1 MITDYNRLSGL
12 HKVAILFSVL
22 GESLALS
29 LVKGLSRTEIRK
41 IRATIREMDSV
52 SFTLKRRII
61 EEFYFGF
68 LSEQFQEEGSDG
80 EEEGPIKPFE
90 FLVEMTDEQLI
101 ALLANEDVP
110 VVAIALAQLAAE
122 KRMSILERMKP
133 DEKGKVLIELGSLQ
147 DIPLEAII
155 EVAGKLKEK
164 ASYLP
169 KPVEFS
175 RGGAK
180 EIADLIGEMDADE
193 SERYMQTL
201 QNENSELY
209 KDVKMLVLT
218 FEDILDKFPDG
229 TLRDLMNSVELDA
242 LAMAM
247 KGIEQEIVDKV
258 IGNLPQKK
266 QAMFEPVEGPQ
277 PKREVDDARKLI
289 VSSAK
294 QMEKD
299 GAFNLADLMGGG
311 EMIE

>member
-12 HKVAILFSVL
+12 HKVSILFTVL
-22 GESLALS
+22 GESLAMS
-29 LVKGLSRTEIRK
+29 LIKGLSRTEIRK
-41 IRATIREMDSV
+41 IRATIREMDEV
-52 SFTLKRRII
+52 SFTVKRRIM

-68 LSEQFQEEGSDG
+68 LSEQFQEEGSE

-90 FLVEMTDEQLI
+90 FLADMTDEQLI

-110 VVAIALAQLAAE
+110 VIAIALAQLDPE
-122 KRMSILERMKP
+122 KRMTILERMEP
-133 DEKGKVLIELGSLQ
+133 EEKGKTLIELGSLQ
-147 DIPLEAII
+147 DIPLEAIV
-155 EVAGKLKEK
+155 EVAAKLKDK

-193 SERYMQTL
+193 GERYMQTL
-201 QNENSELY
+201 QNENPELY
-209 KDVKMLVLT
+209 KEVKILVLT
-218 FEDILDKFPDG
+218 FEDILANFPDG
-229 TLRDLMNSVELDA
+229 ILRALMNSVELDA

-247 KGIEQEIVDKV
+247 KGVEQETVDKV

-266 QAMFEPVEGPQ
+266 QAMYEPVEGPQ
-277 PKREVDDARKLI
+277 PKREVDDARKII

-299 GAFNLADLMGGG
+299 VAFYLADMMGGG

>member
-193 SERYMQTL
+193 AERYMQTL

-266 QAMFEPVEGPQ
+266 QAMFEPVEGPK

>member
-12 HKVAILFSVL
+12 HKVAILFTVL
-22 GESLALS
+22 GESLAMS
-29 LVKGLSRTEIRK
+29 LIKGLSRTEVRK
-41 IRATIREMDSV
+41 IRATIREMDDV
-52 SFTLKRRII
+52 SFTVKRRIM

-68 LSEQFQEEGSDG
+68 LSEQFQEEGEEG

-90 FLVEMTDEQLI
+90 FLLEMTDEQLI

-110 VVAIALAQLAAE
+110 VIAIALAQLDAE
-122 KRMSILERMKP
+122 KRMTILERMNP
-133 DEKGKVLIELGSLQ
+133 DEKVKTLIELGSLQ
-147 DIPLEAII
+147 DIPLEAIV
-155 EVAGKLKEK
+155 EVAAKLKEK

-193 SERYMQTL
+193 GERYMQTL
-201 QNENSELY
+201 QNENPELY
-209 KDVKMLVLT
+209 KEVKILVLT
-218 FEDILDKFPDG
+218 FEDILANFPDG
-229 TLRDLMNSVELDA
+229 ILRDLMNSVELDA

-247 KGIEQEIVDKV
+247 KGVEQETVDKV

-266 QAMFEPVEGPQ
+266 QAMYEPVEGPQ
-277 PKREVDDARKLI
+277 PKREVDDARKII

-299 GAFNLADLMGGG
+299 GAFNLADMMGGG

>member
-12 HKVAILFSVL
+12 HKVAILFTVL
-22 GESLALS
+22 GESLAMS
-29 LVKGLSRTEIRK
+29 LIKGLSRTEVRK
-41 IRATIREMDSV
+41 IRATIREMDDV
-52 SFTLKRRII
+52 SFTVKRRIM

-68 LSEQFQEEGSDG
+68 LSEQFQEEGDG
-80 EEEGPIKPFE
+80 EEEEGPIKPFE
-90 FLVEMTDEQLI
+90 FLLEMTDEQLI

-110 VVAIALAQLAAE
+110 VIAIALAQLEAE
-122 KRMSILERMKP
+122 KRMTILERMNP
-133 DEKGKVLIELGSLQ
+133 DEKGKTLIELGSLQ
-147 DIPLEAII
+147 DIPLEAIV

-193 SERYMQTL
+193 GERYMQTL
-201 QNENSELY
+201 QNENPELY
-209 KDVKMLVLT
+209 KAVKMLVLT
-218 FEDILDKFPDG
+218 YEDILANFPDG
-229 TLRDLMNSVELDA
+229 ILRDLMNSVELDA

-247 KGIEQEIVDKV
+247 KGIEQETVDKV

-277 PKREVDDARKLI
+277 PKRDVDEARKTI
-289 VSSAK
+289 VTAAK

-299 GAFNLADLMGGG
+299 GAFNLADMMGGG

>member
-68 LSEQFQEEGSDG
+68 LSEQFQEEGSDDK
-80 EEEGPIKPFE
+80 EEGPIKPFE

-193 SERYMQTL
+193 AERYMQTL

-247 KGIEQEIVDKV
+247 KGIEQDIIDKV

-266 QAMFEPVEGPQ
+266 QAMFEPVEGPK

>member
-12 HKVAILFSVL
+12 HKVAILFTVL
-22 GESLALS
+22 GESLAMS
-29 LVKGLSRTEIRK
+29 LIKGLSRTEIRK
-41 IRATIREMDSV
+41 IRATIREMDDV
-52 SFTLKRRII
+52 SFTVKRRIM

-68 LSEQFQEEGSDG
+68 LSEQFQEEGESG

-90 FLVEMTDEQLI
+90 FLLEMTDEQLI

-110 VVAIALAQLAAE
+110 VIAIALAQLEAE
-122 KRMSILERMKP
+122 KRMTILERMNP
-133 DEKGKVLIELGSLQ
+133 DEKGKTLIELGSLQ
-147 DIPLEAII
+147 DIPLEAIV

-193 SERYMQTL
+193 GERYMQTL
-201 QNENSELY
+201 QNENPELY
-209 KDVKMLVLT
+209 KAVKMLVLT
-218 FEDILDKFPDG
+218 YEDILANFPDG
-229 TLRDLMNSVELDA
+229 ILRDLMNSVELDA

-247 KGIEQEIVDKV
+247 KGIEQETVDKV

-277 PKREVDDARKLI
+277 PKRDVDEARKTI
-289 VSSAK
+289 VTAAK

-299 GAFNLADLMGGG
+299 GAFNLADMMGGG

>member
-12 HKVAILFSVL
+12 HKVAILFTVL
-22 GESLALS
+22 GESLAMS
-29 LVKGLSRTEIRK
+29 LIKGLSRTEVRK
-41 IRATIREMDSV
+41 IRATIREMDDV
-52 SFTLKRRII
+52 SFTVKRRIM

-68 LSEQFQEEGSDG
+68 LSEQFQEEGEG
-80 EEEGPIKPFE
+80 EEEAGPIKPFE
-90 FLVEMTDEQLI
+90 FLLEMTDEQLI

-110 VVAIALAQLAAE
+110 VIAIALAQLEAE
-122 KRMSILERMKP
+122 KRMTILERMNP
-133 DEKGKVLIELGSLQ
+133 DEKGKTLIELGSLQ
-147 DIPLEAII
+147 DIPLEAIV

-193 SERYMQTL
+193 GERYMQTL
-201 QNENSELY
+201 QNENPELY
-209 KDVKMLVLT
+209 KDVKILVLT
-218 FEDILDKFPDG
+218 YEDILANFPDG
-229 TLRDLMNSVELDA
+229 ILRDLMNSVELDA

-247 KGIEQEIVDKV
+247 KGIDQETIDKV

-277 PKREVDDARKLI
+277 PKRDVDEARKTI
-289 VSSAK
+289 VTAAK

-299 GAFNLADLMGGG
+299 GAFNLADMMGGG

>member
-68 LSEQFQEEGSDG
+68 LSEQFQEEGSDDK
-80 EEEGPIKPFE
+80 EEGPIKPFE

-193 SERYMQTL
+193 AERYMQTL

-247 KGIEQEIVDKV
+247 KGIEQEIIDKV

-266 QAMFEPVEGPQ
+266 QAMFEPVEGPK
-277 PKREVDDARKLI
+277 PNREVDDARKLI

>member
-193 SERYMQTL
+193 AERYMQTL

-218 FEDILDKFPDG
+218 FEDILEKFPDG

-247 KGIEQEIVDKV
+247 KGIEQEIIDKV

-266 QAMFEPVEGPQ
+266 QAMFEPVEGPK

>member
-12 HKVAILFSVL
+12 HKVAILFTVL
-22 GESLALS
+22 GESLAMS
-29 LVKGLSRTEIRK
+29 LIKGLSRTEIRK
-41 IRATIREMDSV
+41 IRATIREMDDV
-52 SFTLKRRII
+52 SFTVKRRIM

-68 LSEQFQEEGSDG
+68 LSEQFQEEGDG
-80 EEEGPIKPFE
+80 DEEEGPIKPFE
-90 FLVEMTDEQLI
+90 FLLEMTDEQLI

-110 VVAIALAQLAAE
+110 VIAIALAQLEAE
-122 KRMSILERMKP
+122 KRMTILERMNP
-133 DEKGKVLIELGSLQ
+133 DEKGKTLIELGSLQ
-147 DIPLEAII
+147 DIPLEAIV

-193 SERYMQTL
+193 GERYMQTL
-201 QNENSELY
+201 QNENPELY
-209 KDVKMLVLT
+209 KAVKMLVLT
-218 FEDILDKFPDG
+218 YEDILANFPDG
-229 TLRDLMNSVELDA
+229 ILRDLMNSVELDA

-247 KGIEQEIVDKV
+247 KGIEQETVDKV

-277 PKREVDDARKLI
+277 PKRDVDEARKTI
-289 VSSAK
+289 VTAAK

-299 GAFNLADLMGGG
+299 GAFNLADMMGGG

>member
-68 LSEQFQEEGSDG
+68 LSEQFQEEGSDDK
-80 EEEGPIKPFE
+80 EEGPIKPFE

-193 SERYMQTL
+193 AERYMQTL

-247 KGIEQEIVDKV
+247 KGIEQEIIDKV

-266 QAMFEPVEGPQ
+266 QAMFEPVEGPK

>member
-68 LSEQFQEEGSDG
+68 LSEQFQEEGSDDK
-80 EEEGPIKPFE
+80 EEGPIKPFE

-110 VVAIALAQLAAE
+110 VVAISLAQLEAE

-193 SERYMQTL
+193 AERYMQTL

-229 TLRDLMNSVELDA
+229 ILRDLMNSVELDA

-247 KGIEQEIVDKV
+247 KGIEQEIIDKV

>member
-193 SERYMQTL
+193 AERYMQTL

-247 KGIEQEIVDKV
+247 KGIEQDIIDKV

-266 QAMFEPVEGPQ
+266 QAMFEPVEGPK

>member
-110 VVAIALAQLAAE
+110 VVAIALAQLEAE

-193 SERYMQTL
+193 AERYMQTL

-247 KGIEQEIVDKV
+247 KGIEQEIIDKV

-266 QAMFEPVEGPQ
+266 QAMFEPVEGPK

>member
-22 GESLALS
+22 GESLAMS
-29 LVKGLSRTEIRK
+29 LIKGLSRTEVRK

-52 SFTLKRRII
+52 SFTLKRRIM

-68 LSEQFQEEGSDG
+68 LSEQFSEEGGDD
-80 EEEGPIKPFE
+80 EDEGPIKPFE
-90 FLVEMTDEQLI
+90 FLTEMTNEQLV

-110 VVAIALAQLAAE
+110 VIAIALAQLDSS
-122 KRMSILERMKP
+122 KRMAILDRMKP
-133 DEKGKVLIELGSLQ
+133 EEKGKVLIELGSLQ
-147 DIPLEAII
+147 DVPLEAIV

-180 EIADLIGEMDADE
+180 EIADLIGEMSADE
-193 SERYMQTL
+193 AERYMQTL
-201 QNENSELY
+201 QNENPELY
-209 KDVKMLVLT
+209 KDVKALVLT
-218 FEDILDKFPDG
+218 FEDILANFPDG
-229 TLRDLMNSVELDA
+229 ILRDLCNSVELDA

-247 KGIEQEIVDKV
+247 KGIEQETVDRV

-266 QAMFEPVEGPQ
+266 QAMFEPVEGPK
-277 PKREVDDARKLI
+277 PKREVDDARKII
-289 VSSAK
+289 VTAAK
-294 QMEKD
+294 AMEKE
-299 GAFNLADLMGGG
+299 GAFNLADMMGGG

>member
-193 SERYMQTL
+193 AERYMQTL
-201 QNENSELY
+201 QNENTELY

-247 KGIEQEIVDKV
+247 KGIEQEIIDKV

-266 QAMFEPVEGPQ
+266 QAMFEPVEGPK

>member
-29 LVKGLSRTEIRK
+29 FVKGLSRTEIRK

-193 SERYMQTL
+193 AERYMQTL

-247 KGIEQEIVDKV
+247 KGIEQEIIDKV

-266 QAMFEPVEGPQ
+266 QAMFEPVEGPK